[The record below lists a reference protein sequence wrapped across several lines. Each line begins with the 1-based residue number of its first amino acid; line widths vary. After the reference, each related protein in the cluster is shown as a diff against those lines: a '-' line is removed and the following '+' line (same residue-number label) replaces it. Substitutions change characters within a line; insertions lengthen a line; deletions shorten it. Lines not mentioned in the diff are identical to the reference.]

1 MCRLP
6 RGHGLRGGVRVG
18 EGVAVDAAVDRT
30 IGPADRLATARGL
43 LRRLEDRAVDA
54 RPAAEPGAD
63 ARLLPVVAPLAGLLP
78 DGGLRRGSTVAV
90 AEGTGS
96 TSLLLA
102 LLAQASAA
110 GAWAGVVGR
119 PELGLVAAAEAG
131 VALERLALVPY
142 PGADLVAVTAAL
154 LDGLDLV
161 AVASSRDQ
169 VRAAD
174 RQRLAARARQR
185 GAVLLALGSWPGAD
199 VEVGCARGEWQ
210 GVRGG
215 ADGGGRL
222 CARRVHVQLR
232 GRGVAPAGRGA
243 DLLLP
248 GRTGRPAADVTEGAA
263 PAAPLWHREAG

>member
-1 MCRLP
+1 
-6 RGHGLRGGVRVG
+6 VG
-18 EGVAVDAAVDRT
+18 EGVAVDPVVDRT
-30 IGPADRLATARGL
+30 IDPVGRLATARGL

-54 RPAAEPGAD
+54 RPAVEPGAD
-63 ARLLPVVAPLAGLLP
+63 GRLLPVVAPLAGLLP
-78 DGGLRRGSTVAV
+78 GGGLRRGSTVAV
-90 AEGTGS
+90 AKGTGS

-161 AVASSRDQ
+161 AVAFSREQ

-185 GAVLLALGSWPGAD
+185 GAVLLPLGSWPGAD
-199 VEVGCARGEWQ
+199 VELGCAQVEWQ

-215 ADGGGRL
+215 AAGGGRL

-232 GRGVAPAGRGA
+232 GRSVVPAGRGTG
-243 DLLLP
+243 LLLP
-248 GRTGRPAADVTEGAA
+248 GHTGRPAADVTVDAA
-263 PAAPLWHREAG
+263 PAAPLWDRVAG